1 MVYDMMIRK
10 KALKIQERL
19 GMRIGL
25 PYGTAKLPSVR
36 TVKDIAATF
45 DVLYRI
51 GMRAFVLPR
60 ELFSNIQSTT
70 DLYKTHYGTLLK
82 IRDLA
87 RKYNIELSL
96 HHSAL
101 SEHPDEELKTFASIA
116 SVMDAR
122 ILVIHPNFYSRVLPK
137 DQALRLVGHKIS
149 EISGNIR
156 TKTPI
161 GIETTGRS
169 GEVGSV
175 EDVLDLVTSTPG
187 TEPVL
192 NWAHIHARGQGLLK
206 DQTRWRAVTEQVLR
220 RGGRKWLNNAYFFF
234 SGISYNQQGEVKH
247 VPLANADLRLD
258 MLVRE
263 VMSHDI
269 KGTLILEDPDRDKF
283 FVNILE
289 QLADM
294 VR

>member
-19 GMRIGL
+19 GMRIGM
-25 PYGTAKLPSVR
+25 PSGTVKLPTVR
-36 TVKDIAATF
+36 TLKDIEATF
-45 DVLYRI
+45 EILYRI
-51 GMRAFVLPR
+51 GMRAFVLPK
-60 ELFSNIQSTT
+60 ELFSNIQDTT

-87 RKYNIELSL
+87 RKYNIELSI
-96 HHSAL
+96 HHNAL
-101 SEHPDEELKTFASIA
+101 GEHPDEVLKTYAAIS
-116 SVMDAR
+116 SVMDCR
-122 ILVIHPNFYSRVLPK
+122 TLVIHPNFYSRVLPK
-137 DQALRLVGHKIS
+137 DQALRLVSHKIA

-161 GIETTGRS
+161 GIETTGKT
-169 GEVGSV
+169 GEVGSL
-175 EDVLDLVTSTPG
+175 EDVLDIVASTPG

-192 NWAHIHARGQGLLK
+192 NWAHLHARGNGLLK
-206 DQTRWRAVTEQVLR
+206 DQDRFRAVTQQVLA
-220 RGGRKWLNNAYFFF
+220 RGGRKWFGNAYFFF
-234 SGISYNQQGEVKH
+234 SGISYNAQGEVKH
-247 VPLANADLRLD
+247 TPLASSDLKLD
-258 MLVRE
+258 YLIRE
-263 VMSHDI
+263 IMSHDI
-269 KGTLILEDPDRDKF
+269 KGTLIFEDPDRDKF